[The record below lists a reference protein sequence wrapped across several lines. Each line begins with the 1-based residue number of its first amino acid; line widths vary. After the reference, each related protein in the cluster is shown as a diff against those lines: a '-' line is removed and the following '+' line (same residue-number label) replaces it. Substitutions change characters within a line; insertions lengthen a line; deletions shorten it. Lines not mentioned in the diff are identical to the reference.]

1 MSGTSVLDP
10 GTASW
15 ILFAVFFSLM
25 FLRVPVASRS
35 VWRAYRSC

>member
-25 FLRVPVASRS
+25 FLRVPVAF
-35 VWRAYRSC
+35 ALGLACLPIC